1 MIKQKIKV
9 MKYIFTILL
18 MASLSVQGQEQTSAL
33 LQETARTLLQKGDF
47 DNAVIML
54 DRAKQQDPN
63 NVEIMRDLSYVNYL
77 KRDFAKA
84 IEAGKE
90 LVENPKADAQA
101 FQLLGLSYKAIASY
115 KECGKL
121 YRTGLRKFPNSGV
134 LYNEYG
140 ELFALENELD
150 ESIGQWEKGIEV
162 DPVYSGNYYNASLF
176 HARKNN
182 WIRAALY
189 GEMFLNLESYT
200 KRTQDVKN
208 QLLAAWRNMLV
219 PTNMQQLKDARST
232 SAFERSVLD
241 VLAKSLSGTKGT
253 GSIDDLIAVR
263 AKFIEEWMK
272 ENGKAHPFQLFSHQQ
287 YLLKQNIFSA
297 YNNWLFS
304 ASADSYE
311 AWTKEHT
318 KEAADFTAFQQSRV
332 FKLPAGEYYF
342 GK

>member
-1 MIKQKIKV
+1 
-9 MKYIFTILL
+9 MKYIFTILF
-18 MASLSVQGQEQTSAL
+18 MAALSAGAQEQTSAL

-54 DRAKQQDPN
+54 DRAKKQDPD

-140 ELFALENELD
+140 ELFALEKELD
-150 ESIGQWEKGIEV
+150 ESIAQWEKGIEV
-162 DPVYSGNYYNASLF
+162 DPVYSSNYFNATMYY
-176 HARKNN
+176 ARQNN

-189 GEMFLNLESYT
+189 GEIFLNLESYT
-200 KRTQDVKN
+200 ARTQDIKN
-208 QLLAAWRNMLV
+208 QVLTAWRSML
-219 PTNMQQLKDARST
+219 TQANMQQLRAAKST
-232 SAFERSVLD
+232 SAFEKAVLD
-241 VLAKSLSGTKGT
+241 ALARVMPGIKGT

-263 AKFIEEWMK
+263 TKFNEEWMK
-272 ENGKAHPFQLFSHQQ
+272 ENAKTYAFQLFNHEQ
-287 YLLKQNIFSA
+287 YLIKQNIFGA
-297 YNNWLFS
+297 YNYWLFS
-304 ASADSYE
+304 SGADAYQ
-311 AWTKEHT
+311 AWQKEHA
-318 KEAADFTAFQQSRV
+318 KEAGDFTAFQQSRV
-332 FKLPAGEYYF
+332 FKLPEGQYYF
-342 GK
+342 SK